1 MDVRYTDEGPAMTRL
16 DDVLGYLRQNR
27 VQLRSRFHVTR
38 IGVFGSMARG
48 DSTEQ
53 SDIDLI
59 VELDENSDDIHR
71 LKDEL
76 REFVGKPF
84 GRRVDI
90 AREKYLRPYARRQI
104 LAETVYVE

>member
-1 MDVRYTDEGPAMTRL
+1 MTRL

-27 VQLRSRFHVTR
+27 VQLRNRFHVKR
-38 IGVFGSMARG
+38 IGVFGSLARG
-48 DSTEQ
+48 DATEQ

-59 VELDENSDDIHR
+59 IELDEDTHDIHG

-104 LAETVYVE
+104 LAEAVYVD